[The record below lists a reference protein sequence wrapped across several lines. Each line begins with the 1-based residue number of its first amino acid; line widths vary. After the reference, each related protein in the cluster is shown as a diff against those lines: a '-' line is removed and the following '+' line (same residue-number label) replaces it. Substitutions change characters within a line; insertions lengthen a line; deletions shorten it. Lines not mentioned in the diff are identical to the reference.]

1 MLVSGWSFPP
11 SSRTHPFFPAIGY
24 LHRLFCAPNVR
35 SFKLL
40 RLLPC
45 GTSRRELFR
54 IPHGISPHPQP
65 HGYVLPP
72 HLSPIPRQ
80 SPRRGS
86 RCPNAVATMLHPSA
100 STSPKPA

>member
-1 MLVSGWSFPP
+1 MLVSGWPFPP
-11 SSRTHPFFPAIGY
+11 SARTPPFFPAIGY

-54 IPHGISPHPQP
+54 IPLGNSPHREP
-65 HGYVLPP
+65 HVYVLPS
-72 HLSPIPRQ
+72 HLCPITRQ
-80 SPRRGS
+80 SPRKGS
-86 RCPNAVATMLHPSA
+86 HCHNSVATLPQPSA
-100 STSPKPA
+100 STCS